1 MTGLALV
8 CVGVAAEIIGRFIG
22 RAGKGVVAAA
32 AEDFAFQRVVPLFLV
47 RLGIARLI
55 GLGQLKRVL
64 IHNGRVVIGNDI
76 PFAPILHAAVC
87 ATHLQHGAFADHIG
101 ADIPLVLQHPQD
113 GRAVPNPMCP
123 GNIVCMVA
131 MRGLVLTR
139 GRDTA
144 PVKLPC
150 DLCGVYAIGR
160 ELKDQPHHFGGL
172 RVRLHAAIGAFAV
185 AVGTYLALILAT
197 LHLGILGALG
207 LDTDQEILDQNATE
221 AINGFSALSQL
232 KAGKEIACV
241 FEFEDKQ
248 FPLIASL
255 DESFFRCEQDRFV
268 GQAYLL
274 CKVIKKIP
282 KGQSI
287 KLDEIF
293 DDVKKLPL
301 NRAQRRNMPK
311 NMENPVELRDVIKGP
326 ALAVLPIAV
335 YQ

>member
-1 MTGLALV
+1 MGM
-8 CVGVAAEIIGRFIG
+8 
-22 RAGKGVVAAA
+22 
-32 AEDFAFQRVVPLFLV
+32 
-47 RLGIARLI
+47 
-55 GLGQLKRVL
+55 
-64 IHNGRVVIGNDI
+64 I
-76 PFAPILHAAVC
+76 PMSR
-87 ATHLQHGAFADHIG
+87 
-101 ADIPLVLQHPQD
+101 LVL
-113 GRAVPNPMCP
+113 A
-123 GNIVCMVA
+123 
-131 MRGLVLTR
+131 RGGDTTPEQLTS
-139 GRDTA
+139 
-144 PVKLPC
+144 
-150 DLCGVYAIGR
+150 DLSCVYTLGGEI
-160 ELKDQPHHFGGL
+160 EDQAHHLGSL
-172 RVRLHAAIGAFAV
+172 WVRLHAAIGTFAV

-326 ALAVLPIAV
+326 ALVVLPIAV